1 MALSKGSW
9 SPASGMKENWLV
21 QVYETGSTTK
31 FIGLSFFDQ
40 TCDSESYIGGIINV
54 PSVREKINVFK
65 STSSLSNVNIEC
77 ALGVAYVRSDGNA
90 SVANLAYELL
100 FQGGR
105 YYLNGTVKIF
115 SSLSNDSDFDDVP
128 QIYEG
133 RLESM
138 NHNADTLSL
147 NVVAARP
154 WDNLKFPNVYSAE
167 KILAPIAYGN
177 FTGND
182 SLYAGTGTDNWRPA
196 IFTKADA
203 ASAYFTVGT
212 VADSGLSK
220 TSQYIPTRDGFVPFE
235 STTTSTTTTGSV
247 ENVACG
253 INGKYTYTS
262 TPVSDAQTVSH
273 TGWVESSI
281 GQSYDLNSGTSGTYA
296 YSEEIPENQSYNRIH
311 TQRYTIPEVEAGAKI
326 VLTYTISAYDRDPSA
341 YNTLELVA
349 KLSTADD
356 EATSS
361 AYSANAAS
369 DQSLTLTT
377 SAVTTYVDLVLDAE
391 SDMLEGAAATVD
403 MAVTLNAKSLSIT
416 NIKKDDKLEVVYT
429 DADGENKNYRGLTTT
444 LVANIHEAHR
454 QFFHTYLGIDTDG
467 TGSSDP
473 DGWSD
478 LDTDRAGWTIRG
490 WIDKP
495 MTAKQI
501 LDKLAFEGCFCYTW
515 SASAGLK
522 YIYVKDSYGSS
533 NHSIDKNDVA
543 NVSSR
548 HTPISELIT
557 DITVNYDR
565 HPAKKEYR
573 SQATAAES
581 SVRGNY
587 NIAANE
593 SKHTFNLD
601 FLVAGIGSDLSPS
614 GGTENDSF
622 IGYLGQ
628 LSGKPRSIVTADVIN
643 PAYFGMELGD
653 IVDFSGDMIPTSPF
667 GKSFLAAYR
676 YMVTGI
682 TRTSGKLSAEFIEVF

>member
-1 MALSKGSW
+1 MALSQGSW
-9 SPASGMKENWLV
+9 SPASGMRENWLV
-21 QVYETGSTTK
+21 QIDDSSGSNK
-31 FIGLSFFDQ
+31 KYYSFFDQ
-40 TCDSESYIGGIINV
+40 TVNSVAYSGRILNKPSIRESINL
-54 PSVREKINVFK
+54 FG
-65 STSSLSNVNIEC
+65 STSTTSNLSLEIDNSDETTDTLLFGSNTYLNRD
-77 ALGVAYVRSDGNA
+77 VRVYSCLESGT
-90 SVANLAYELL
+90 VANFNNIPL
-100 FQGGR
+100 
-105 YYLNGTVKIF
+105 
-115 SSLSNDSDFDDVP
+115 
-128 QIYEG
+128 IYTG

-138 NHNADTLSL
+138 THNESSVSLSI
-147 NVVAARP
+147 VAKMP
-154 WDNLKFPNVYSAE
+154 WSNISIPNVYSAE
-167 KILAPIAYGN
+167 KVLAPIAYGD

-182 SLYAGTGTDNWRPA
+182 SLYPGTGTDNWRPA
-196 IFTKADA
+196 PFTKADA
-203 ASAYFTVGT
+203 ANAFFVPGT
-212 VADSGLSK
+212 IADGTLDSK
-220 TSQYIPTRDGFVPFE
+220 TSHYVSTRDGFVPFE
-235 STTTSTTTTGSV
+235 TQSSGTSTVGSV
-247 ENVACG
+247 ETITIGV
-253 INGKYTYTS
+253 NGKYKYYTTPSANAQNS
-262 TPVSDAQTVSH
+262 TA
-273 TGWVESSI
+273 TGITETNI
-281 GQSYDLNSGTSGTYA
+281 ANSYDLNTGTYA
-296 YSEEIPENQSYNRIH
+296 TFAYSETISTGQDRYHVE
-311 TQRYTIPEVEAGAKI
+311 RYTVPETEGGTQF
-326 VLTYTISAYDRDPSA
+326 VLTYRIASYSKGTNVEMLEVTP
-341 YNTLELVA
+341 TLE
-349 KLSTADD
+349 TALDSSAGTAHTAN
-356 EATSS
+356 ATS
-361 AYSANAAS
+361 
-369 DQSLTLTT
+369 QTLTLVTT
-377 SAVTTYVDLVLDAE
+377 APTTYVDLKVRFQAE
-391 SDMLEGAAATVD
+391 EVEDFSGSPGVASVVFGAD
-403 MAVTLNAKSLSIT
+403 ELSIS
-416 NIKKDDKLEVVYT
+416 NVKNKDDLKKVYV
-429 DADGENKNYRGLTTT
+429 AVDGENKNYRGLTTT

-573 SQATAAES
+573 SQATDDES
-581 SVRGNY
+581 SIRGNY

-593 SKHTFNLD
+593 SKHTINLD

-628 LSGKPRSIVTADVIN
+628 LSGKPRSIVTADVVN

-653 IVDFSGDMIPTSPF
+653 IVDFSGSMIPTSPF

-682 TRTSGKLSAEFIEVF
+682 TRTSGKLSVEFIEVF

>member
-1 MALSKGSW
+1 MAISKGSW

-40 TCDSESYIGGIINV
+40 TCDSESYVGGIVNV

-65 STSSLSNVNIEC
+65 STSSLSNVNIDC

-138 NHNADTLSL
+138 THDDNILSL
-147 NVVAARP
+147 SVVAARP

-167 KILAPIAYGN
+167 KILAPIAYGD

-182 SLYAGTGTDNWRPA
+182 SLYPGTGTDNWRPA
-196 IFTKADA
+196 PFTKADA
-203 ASAYFTVGT
+203 ANAFFVPGT
-212 VADSGLSK
+212 IADGTLDSK
-220 TSQYIPTRDGFVPFE
+220 TSHYVSTRDGFVPFE
-235 STTTSTTTTGSV
+235 TQSSGTSTVGSV
-247 ENVACG
+247 ETVTIG
-253 INGKYTYTS
+253 VNGKYKYYTTPSSNAQNS
-262 TPVSDAQTVSH
+262 TA
-273 TGWVESSI
+273 TGITETNI
-281 GQSYDLNSGTSGTYA
+281 ANSYDLNTGTYA
-296 YSEEIPENQSYNRIH
+296 TFAYSETISTGQDRYHVE
-311 TQRYTIPEVEAGAKI
+311 RYTVPETEGGTQF
-326 VLTYTISAYDRDPSA
+326 VLTYRIASYSKATDVELLEVTP
-341 YNTLELVA
+341 TLE
-349 KLSTADD
+349 TALDSI
-356 EATSS
+356 TGTTH
-361 AYSANAAS
+361 SANAGS
-369 DQSLTLTT
+369 DQTLTLVTT
-377 SAVTTYVDLVLDAE
+377 APTTYVDLKIRFQTEEAE
-391 SDMLEGAAATVD
+391 DTSGGAAAVNLT
-403 MAVTLNAKSLSIT
+403 AYELSVS
-416 NIKKDDKLEVVYT
+416 NVKNKDDLKKVYV
-429 DADGENKNYRGLTTT
+429 AVDGENKNYRGLTTT

-515 SASAGLK
+515 SVSAGLK

-581 SVRGNY
+581 SIRGNY

-601 FLVAGIGSDLSPS
+601 FLAAAIGSDLSPS

-653 IVDFSGDMIPTSPF
+653 IVDFSGSMIPTSPF

-682 TRTSGKLSAEFIEVF
+682 TRTSGKLSVEFTEVF